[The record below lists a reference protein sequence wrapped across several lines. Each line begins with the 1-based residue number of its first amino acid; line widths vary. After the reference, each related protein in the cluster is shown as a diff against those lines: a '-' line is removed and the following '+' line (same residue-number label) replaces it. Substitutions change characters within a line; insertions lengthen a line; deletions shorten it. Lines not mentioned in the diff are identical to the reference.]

1 MDNNN
6 KNRIFYKKK
15 LLKYYYLNSCLGIG
29 KNLDLNTEIEGSEH
43 AKRDKIVWKFLKRR
57 SFGKNEFSNGKKC
70 FLMLHGLGFHVLRS
84 DEYNIKLNNKM
95 VSASSTSA
103 KNLFVESKHRLC
115 DRVQVNVNNIAAI
128 ARQIQRGSKSNE
140 NLMATAKNFALQEAA
155 IENSE
160 SNVNKLLVLSTQ
172 LNSQLEA
179 IENNASK
186 IEEALEQVHAM
197 QR

>member
-1 MDNNN
+1 
-6 KNRIFYKKK
+6 
-15 LLKYYYLNSCLGIG
+15 
-29 KNLDLNTEIEGSEH
+29 
-43 AKRDKIVWKFLKRR
+43 
-57 SFGKNEFSNGKKC
+57 
-70 FLMLHGLGFHVLRS
+70 
-84 DEYNIKLNNKM
+84 
-95 VSASSTSA
+95 
-103 KNLFVESKHRLC
+103 
-115 DRVQVNVNNIAAI
+115 
-128 ARQIQRGSKSNE
+128 
-140 NLMATAKNFALQEAA
+140 MATAKNFALQEAA